1 MCFPGPNPT
10 TVELRR
16 MRSRSL
22 SPPADNRTQNSWVED
37 EEVTIFNVLLFYSY
51 FCFLNF
57 PDQIM
62 LELLVR

>member
-1 MCFPGPNPT
+1 
-10 TVELRR
+10 
-16 MRSRSL
+16 MRTRSL